1 MSTPNNTTVLTGST
15 YDSMQSIGDEFQNL
29 ANWEDRYEHIIALGK
44 ALPSYPEEFRTE
56 VFKVKGCQA
65 QVWLHPSFDGERMH
79 FEADSDATIVK
90 GLLALL
96 MRVYNNR
103 TPAEVLAT
111 EPTFIESIGL
121 HEHLSQN
128 RTNGLFSMLKQVK
141 MYAAAY
147 DSIVR
152 AGMKL

>member
-1 MSTPNNTTVLTGST
+1 MTPATPPQ
-15 YDSMQSIGDEFQNL
+15 DSMQAIAEDFQAL
-29 ANWEDRYEHIIALGK
+29 TSWEDRYEHIIALGRS
-44 ALPSYPEEFRTE
+44 LPMLPEEFRTD

-65 QVWLHPSFDGERMH
+65 QVWLHPSFDGGRIH
-79 FEADSDATIVK
+79 FDADSDATIVK

-96 MRVYNNR
+96 MSVYNNR
-103 TPAEVLAT
+103 TPAEVLST

-141 MYAAAY
+141 MYATAY
-147 DSIVR
+147 DAMSR
-152 AGMKL
+152 MGAST

>member
-1 MSTPNNTTVLTGST
+1 MTNTPLE
-15 YDSMQSIGDEFQNL
+15 SMQSITSDFKAL
-29 ANWEDRYEHIIALGK
+29 TTWEEKYEHIIFLGR

-56 VFKVKGCQA
+56 LFKVKGCQA
-65 QVWLHPSFDGERMH
+65 QVWLHPSFVDGRML

-103 TPAEVLAT
+103 TPSEVLET
-111 EPTFIESIGL
+111 EPTFVEDIGL

-141 MYAAAY
+141 MYATAY
-147 DSIVR
+147 DAMARLGAS
-152 AGMKL
+152 A

>member
-1 MSTPNNTTVLTGST
+1 MTPQET
-15 YDSMQSIGDEFQNL
+15 IRAIEEEFQLQNS
-29 ANWEDRYEHIIALGK
+29 WEDRYEHIIAVGRG
-44 ALPSYPEEFRTE
+44 LPVFPEVFRTE

-65 QVWLHPSFDGERMH
+65 QVWLHPSFDGKCIH

-96 MRVYNNR
+96 MRVYNHR

-111 EPTFIESIGL
+111 EPSFIEVIGL

-147 DSIVR
+147 QAVARMGAS
-152 AGMKL
+152 A

>member
-1 MSTPNNTTVLTGST
+1 MTTTHET
-15 YDSMQSIGDEFQNL
+15 MQLITDEFL
-29 ANWEDRYEHIIALGK
+29 PLSNWEDRYEHIISLGK
-44 ALPSYPEEFRTE
+44 AIPVYPEQHRTE

-96 MRVYNNR
+96 MRVYNHR
-103 TPAEVLAT
+103 TPAEVLST
-111 EPTFIESIGL
+111 EPEFVEAIGL

-128 RTNGLFSMLKQVK
+128 RTNGLFAMLKQVR
-141 MYAAAY
+141 MYATAY
-147 DSIVR
+147 QAMTRLGAS
-152 AGMKL
+152 A